1 MIRCPNCRSDTTT
14 RSLPAH
20 GAARPI
26 VVEACAACHLLW
38 FDRAG
43 SVRLTPESV
52 IDLFEYIGTTAGA
65 RRTPLA
71 STFACPRCS
80 RPLVFTHDLQRTTR
94 FNYWRCARD
103 SGKLISFAQ
112 FLREKNFIRA
122 PSPEEL
128 ARLRRTVRQVTCSQC
143 GAPVDLARD
152 SACPHCATPVAL
164 VDPDGVAR
172 ALSDLRAGQRRHVPA
187 DSDAVRAVLA
197 AAQAEAD
204 LDRERMR
211 DALAGG
217 DLLTAGVAAI
227 GAWLASRLTD
237 D

>member
-1 MIRCPNCRSDTTT
+1 VIRCPNCRGDTTT

-65 RRTPLA
+65 ARTPLA
-71 STFACPRCS
+71 STLACPRCS

-94 FNYWRCARD
+94 FNYWRCVRD
-103 SGKLISFAQ
+103 RGKLISFAQ
-112 FLREKNFIRA
+112 FLREKNFIRT

-152 SACPHCATPVAL
+152 SACRHCATPVAL
-164 VDPDGVAR
+164 VDPDGVAK
-172 ALSDLRAGQRRHVPA
+172 ALRDLATAHRHHAPG

-197 AAQAEAD
+197 EAHAEAVLERARMHEIATDRD
-204 LDRERMR
+204 LVT
-211 DALAGG
+211 L
-217 DLLTAGVAAI
+217 GVAAI
-227 GAWLASRLTD
+227 GAWLASRLID
-237 D
+237 R